1 MLIATVAAMLAAAIT
16 SVANL
21 LQFSPIFGS
30 SDEEDA
36 PSPMAA
42 MAFALIAPFGAGLVQ
57 LAISRPREYEAD

>member
-21 LQFSPIFGS
+21 LQFSAIFGS